1 MSWSRTYAGDTR
13 RRQVVALQRALGC
26 SRVLA
31 VGWDALVRDLATEHD
46 GDLTGWAAE
55 DIEAAVGWDGEA
67 GALGAAL
74 RASGLLV
81 EAEGVVRPDRWE
93 EREGSAHE
101 RERKRSWRAS
111 RRVRKADGAE
121 VGAAAIADTTGTATG
136 LSRDTD
142 GTGTGLSPAPSPPVL
157 PASLSLP
164 TPLSYSPPLS
174 IPPSATSR
182 AASESAQGE
191 REPAPAAAA
200 PPSGPETQSR
210 TARLSLAFV
219 DGWNT
224 VVAGRGQHR
233 PIVELDAIARAR
245 LYDAGLDEPGVRRL
259 LERVAASKFLLGL
272 STGRFL
278 PSPRWIAV
286 NAAKILAGDYDD
298 DRRRVDAELIAPWL
312 AAWTSVEER
321 TEPSSERTTARD
333 LALTSA
339 LETWRASASTASWA
353 TPAAARG
360 AALEVRARRNAS
372 KAPLTTTL
380 DDLVR
385 RKALL
390 EEVMRAGEARTKA
403 ASAPSAAPSPAPPPP
418 APVELSVQQQ
428 IEALRAR
435 RQLVPRS
442 FTDADT
448 ARLAALEEQLAEQ
461 HEPTAIRAV
470 LQREFGVVAEGAA

>member
-46 GDLTGWAAE
+46 GDLTGWASE

-81 EAEGVVRPDRWE
+81 EVAGTVRPDRWE

-111 RRVRKADGAE
+111 RRVRKVDGAE
-121 VGAAAIADTTGTATG
+121 VGGGAIADTTGTTTG

-142 GTGTGLSPAPSPPVL
+142 GTTTGLSPQPSPPVL
-157 PASLSLP
+157 PASSRSLP
-164 TPLSYSPPLS
+164 TPLSYSPSPLS
-174 IPPSATSR
+174 SPPTASR

-191 REPAPAAAA
+191 REPAPAAPP

-219 DGWNT
+219 DAWNA

-233 PIVELDAIARAR
+233 AIVEIDAIARAR
-245 LYDAGLDEPGVRRL
+245 LFDSGLDEAGVRRL
-259 LERVAASKFLLGL
+259 LERVAGSRFLLGL
-272 STGRFL
+272 GQRRFV
-278 PSPRWIAV
+278 PSPRFIAD

-390 EEVMRAGEARTKA
+390 EEVMRAGEDRTKA
-403 ASAPSAAPSPAPPPP
+403 AAAPSSAPSPAPP
-418 APVELSVQQQ
+418 APVELSLQQQ

-470 LQREFGVVAEGAA
+470 LQREFGALAEGAA